1 MNPFREVT
9 LGEEIFSEIEADE
22 YLNELYENILHN
34 YSQRLF
40 QLPNICDAE
49 VDVDHALR
57 FADLLSKS
65 VGTRNS
71 DKHKIWAQEIA
82 ALLHYIYP
90 EDARIT
96 YYMGSVLSNTSNY
109 RGMSMITPDFKE
121 TTLFDQLYS
130 EFNMDYL
137 TIPADPEYR
146 FFPSQKAVYDNFD
159 RQYFSYSAP
168 TSMGK
173 SFMMRMFIKKQ
184 VMDGKKHNYAIIV
197 PTKALINEVS
207 SKIIQD
213 LKGMLQEFD
222 YRVVTSSG
230 DIALTTPHNYIFV
243 LTPERLLYLLISDKD
258 LRLDYLFIDEAHKI
272 SSKDK
277 RSAFYYK
284 AVDMLSRR
292 KPSPHI
298 IFASPNIPNPEVFLE
313 LIPNAEIA
321 MDDRLASSYAPVS
334 QMKYMVDF
342 VERQARYYNP
352 ITKSFS
358 FLTKLKGTANLETV
372 VFHVGGGAQNIVYCS
387 STNNAVQFA
396 RDYARLHKPR
406 NIPELDA
413 LAKDIRNEVHA
424 EYYLADLVE
433 KGIAY
438 HIGYLPADI
447 RMRLEDYYRR
457 GLIKTIFCTS
467 TLIEGVNLPADN
479 LFITSYKSGL
489 STFSEVDFKNL
500 MGRVGRIEYN
510 LYGNVFIMRLEE
522 GMKKDN
528 FEKLIDTE
536 VPRQRLSLVS
546 ELSGPQKERIIQRL
560 RAGDVEFEKYPSNQ
574 SEDAYDLMR
583 KFALI
588 LVRDITIG
596 RNSRVVREFADFLDE
611 ETVSTIIAQFGTK
624 SIKPDDDINIS
635 VDQTENLEAA
645 IASGLEYP
653 DFDPDEGADYKATVD
668 FMERLL
674 HIFKWDI
681 YEHGTLGK
689 VNVHGEHGQLAWYTV
704 VMLQWMRGYGLSNIL
719 VQAIRDKRLKHRDV
733 RVSFLEW
740 EPYDGTTRHNNFI
753 IAETLEAIED
763 VVLFRIANYF
773 LRFSEEYKRQHGN
786 IGHFKND
793 WYEFVEYGT
802 CNELR
807 ITLQRSGF
815 SREASSYIR
824 KNASEYII
832 WENDEPKLKLSIL
845 ECKNDMVK
853 HEAEEIRYN
862 VPELFT
868 E

>member
-9 LGEEIFSEIEADE
+9 LGEEIFSEIESNE

-40 QLPNICDAE
+40 RLPNISDAD

-71 DKHKIWAQEIA
+71 DKHKIWAQEIV

-90 EDARIT
+90 EDARVT

-121 TTLFDQLYS
+121 TTLFDRLYS

-137 TIPADPEYR
+137 TIPADPEFK

-184 VMDGKKHNYAIIV
+184 VMDDKKHNYAIIV

-213 LKGMLQEFD
+213 MKGMLQKYD

-284 AVDMLSRR
+284 AVDMLSWR

-321 MDDRLASSYAPVS
+321 MDDRFASSYAPVS

-352 ITKSFS
+352 ITKKFN
-358 FLTKLKGTANLETV
+358 FLTKLNDTASLQTV
-372 VFHVGGGAQNIVYCS
+372 VSYVGDGAQNIVYCS
-387 STNNAVQFA
+387 STNSAVQFA
-396 RDYARLHKPR
+396 REYAKLHKPC
-406 NIPELDA
+406 NIPELNT
-413 LAKDIRNEVHA
+413 LAKDIRNEVHT
-424 EYYLADLVE
+424 EYYLAGLVE

-467 TLIEGVNLPADN
+467 TLVEGVNLPADN

-522 GMKKDN
+522 GLKKDN
-528 FEKLIDTE
+528 FEKLIDAE

-560 RAGDVEFEKYPSNQ
+560 CAGDVEFEKYPSNQ

-588 LVRDITIG
+588 LVRDITSG
-596 RNSRVVREFADFLDE
+596 RNSRVVREFAEFLDE
-611 ETVSTIIAQFGTK
+611 GTVSTIRAQFAAKT
-624 SIKPDDDINIS
+624 IKPDDDINIS

-653 DFDPDEGADYKATVD
+653 DFDPDEGADYRETVD

-674 HIFKWDI
+674 RIFKWDI
-681 YEHGTLGK
+681 YEHGTLGR
-689 VNVHGEHGQLAWYTV
+689 VNIHGEHGQLAWYTV
-704 VMLQWMRGYGLSNIL
+704 IMLQWMRGYGLSNIL

-773 LRFSEEYKRQHGN
+773 LRFSEEYKRQHGG
-786 IGHFKND
+786 ISHFKND

-802 CNELR
+802 CNDLR

-824 KNASEYII
+824 QNASEYII
-832 WENDEPKLKLSIL
+832 WVDGDPKVKLSIL
-845 ECKNDMVK
+845 ECKNAMVR

-862 VPELFT
+862 VPELFV